1 MLINKRTIANLVTFV
16 VVGGLFFFWAVTS
29 LVNVS
34 AIKHPYTMKAD
45 FSNAVGLL
53 PGSEV
58 DYLGVTYGTVSG
70 VERIDGG
77 VRVTMKIDKDKKI
90 PDNSSANIFRKSALG
105 EQYIEF
111 EPPAGYTNGGPYY
124 AKNVTIPM
132 ARTTVPLEFSE
143 LLRSASRLV
152 SAIPPDAVNTLVHEA
167 AVGVNGRTDSLRGL
181 ADAGDKLSQML
192 VQRSSALDRL
202 ATNNTRLTHVFTE
215 HSDSFA
221 SSVNDLRNIA
231 DSLKNARGDTTILL
245 QRGSQLLGTAAD
257 LVAKHKADLDC
268 DLKTLELLTDV
279 TTTNQNLQGLQTVLS
294 GAPVAFGDLWDAS
307 DVDPIPGYPTD
318 PVAPVKRW
326 VRVGFK
332 VNFVNPAPQ
341 YIPPRELPPVAEVP
355 ACVSPLHSNAPDYV
369 PASITSGPSAV
380 LATTGGT
387 TAVGVALGL
396 MAAALILRETFK
408 GVRSNS

>member
-1 MLINKRTIANLVTFV
+1 MNRRTIANMITFV
-16 VVGGLFFFWAVTS
+16 LVGGLFFFWASTR

-34 AIKHPYTMKAD
+34 AIKHPYTLQAE

-58 DYLGVTYGTVSG
+58 DYLGVTYGTVSS

-77 VRVTMKIDKDKKI
+77 VRVTMKVDKGKVV
-90 PDNSSANIFRKSALG
+90 PANSSANIFRKSALG

-111 EPPAGYTNGGPYY
+111 DPPEGYTNGGPYY
-124 AKNVTIPM
+124 AKNALIPM
-132 ARTTVPLEFSE
+132 SRTTVPLEFSE
-143 LLRSASRLV
+143 LLRSAGRLV

-167 AVGVNGRTDSLRGL
+167 AVGVNGRADSFRGL

-192 VQRSSALDRL
+192 VQRTAVLDRL

-215 HSDSFA
+215 HSDSLA
-221 SSVNDLRNIA
+221 QSVSDLRQVA

-245 QRGSQLLGTAAD
+245 QRGAQLLGTAAD
-257 LVAKHKADLDC
+257 LVAAHKADLDC

-279 TTTNQNLQGLQTVLS
+279 TTTDHNLQGLQTVLTAS
-294 GAPVAFGDLWDAS
+294 PVAFGDLWDAS
-307 DVDPIPGYPTD
+307 DVDPIPGYPAD
-318 PVAPVKRW
+318 PVSPVKRW

-332 VNFVNPAPQ
+332 VNPGYNPAPQ
-341 YIPPRELPPVAEVP
+341 FVPPHVLPPVAEVQ
-355 ACVSPLHSNAPDYV
+355 ACVSPLHADAPDYV
-369 PASITSGPSAV
+369 PASAGGPSAV

-387 TAVGVALGL
+387 FAAGAALAL
-396 MAAALILRETFK
+396 LAAALILRETFK
-408 GVRSNS
+408 GVRSNE